1 MFNSLLAS
9 PVIKTNIIK
18 LPFFLKTLYPV
29 LTQGAKYFSK
39 LNTTLKGGTVGITG
53 SAGYMG

>member
-39 LNTTLKGGTVGITG
+39 LNTTPKGTVGITG

>member
-1 MFNSLLAS
+1 MFKSLLS
-9 PVIKTNIIK
+9 
-18 LPFFLKTLYPV
+18 KTLYPV